1 MRTIV
6 SRTRPAPLHDQIRR
20 AIHDQIRSGEL
31 RPGDRL
37 ATEHEYA
44 EQLGVSLAPVRQALL
59 DLVAVGMIVRI
70 KGRGTFVAES
80 RVDTPVTL
88 LASFTDALRSQRI
101 AFSMT
106 VLYQAV
112 APAPPHVL
120 AALQLGGG
128 ASVVRLRRLAIVRGE
143 PAAILDAHLDA
154 ERFGSLASI
163 TGFESG
169 RSLYR
174 TLEEEFGTHVGKA
187 SSTLEVV
194 RCDDDQAELLS
205 VFLGTPALL
214 VRSVTEDATGR
225 PIESTDVLYRG
236 DRFIFRID
244 SGRQERPPNGRR
256 EPR

>member
-1 MRTIV
+1 MATLI
-6 SRTRPAPLHDQIRR
+6 SRARPAPLHDQIRR
-20 AIHDQIRSGEL
+20 AIHARIRSGEL

-37 ATEHEYA
+37 PTEHEYA
-44 EQLGVSLAPVRQALL
+44 EQLGVSLAPIRQALL
-59 DLVAVGMIVRI
+59 DLVAAGLIVRI

-106 VLYQAV
+106 VLDHAV
-112 APAPPHVL
+112 APGPPHVL
-120 AALQLGGG
+120 AALELGVG
-128 ASVVRLRRLAIVRGE
+128 APVVRLRRLAIVRGE

-154 ERFGSLASI
+154 ARFGRLASI

-174 TLEEEFGTHVGKA
+174 TLEEEFRVQVGKA
-187 SSTLEVV
+187 RSTLEVV
-194 RCDDDQAELLS
+194 RCDDDQAELLG
-205 VFLGTPALL
+205 VALRTPALL

-225 PIESTDVLYRG
+225 PIELADVLYRG
-236 DRFIFRID
+236 DQFIFRID
-244 SGRQERPPNGRR
+244 SGR
-256 EPR
+256 